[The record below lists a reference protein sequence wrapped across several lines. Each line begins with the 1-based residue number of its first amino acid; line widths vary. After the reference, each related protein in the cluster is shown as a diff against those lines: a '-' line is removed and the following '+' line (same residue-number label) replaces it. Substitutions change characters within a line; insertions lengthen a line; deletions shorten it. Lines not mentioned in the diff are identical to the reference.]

1 MKTGKAVLS
10 AVLLSVCGCVTEE
23 GASDVIL
30 LVTPSG
36 YHVKSGEM
44 VYYDIE
50 SWTVHESLVQLEIS
64 SFDAVNGECDIK
76 TVPIGTEKYVDSFV
90 YTAPEITTDSLVME
104 MRFAVTDNAGSR
116 QRLVFPLKVI
126 DSAVT
131 LQELRSITMYSPA
144 SGKEDGFS
152 LATRSPVN
160 VASSPEEDVDFYIYG
175 TEDGEP
181 DALSSE
187 WRSRTGLYI
196 CKVTGVDYP
205 SLTYRRLSQVYESST
220 KNTSVKEVTVD
231 DIILVGTG
239 TEALAAIKIVAR
251 FDEEGTSDDRYLFN
265 MKLPSGGQSD

>member
-76 TVPIGTEKYVDSFV
+76 TVPIGTGKYVDSFV

-131 LQELRSITMYSPA
+131 LQELTSITMYSPA

-220 KNTSVKEVTVD
+220 KNTSVKEVTID

-239 TEALAAIKIVAR
+239 TEALAAIKIIAC
-251 FDEEGTSDDRYLFN
+251 FDEEGTSDDRYLFD